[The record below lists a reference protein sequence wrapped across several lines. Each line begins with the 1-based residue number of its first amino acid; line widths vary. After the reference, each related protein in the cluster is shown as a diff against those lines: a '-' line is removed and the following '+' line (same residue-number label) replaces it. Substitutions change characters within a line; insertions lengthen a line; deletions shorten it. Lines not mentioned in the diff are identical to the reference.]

1 MAYHKDDSPPEKML
15 SHLNE
20 EFVIMTE
27 KEQAVLNQ
35 IEQLG
40 VVPVLAI
47 ESVDHAIPLAD
58 ALLEGG
64 LPVAEITFRT
74 TAAAEVIAKMT
85 EERPELLVGAGTVLS
100 TENLQKAID
109 CGAKFAVAPGFNP
122 TVVQAARDADL
133 PFMPGIATP
142 TDIEAAV
149 SLGCRALKFFPAGAL
164 GGVPM
169 LKSIAAPYLHLGLR
183 FMPTG
188 GVSTDN
194 LASYLE
200 YAPIVAAGGTWI
212 AKPDDLAAG
221 RWDEIRTRCQKAR
234 EIATS
239 VRG

>member
-1 MAYHKDDSPPEKML
+1 
-15 SHLNE
+15 
-20 EFVIMTE
+20 MTE
-27 KEQAVLNQ
+27 KEQTVLNQ
-35 IEQLG
+35 IEKLG
-40 VVPVLAI
+40 VVPVLAVD
-47 ESVDHAIPLAD
+47 SVEAALPLAD

-74 TAAAEVIAKMT
+74 AAAAEVIAKIT
-85 EERPELLVGAGTVLS
+85 QERPEVFVGAGTVL
-100 TENLQKAID
+100 TEEHLQKAID
-109 CGAKFAVAPGFNP
+109 CGARFAVAPGCNP
-122 TVVQAARDADL
+122 TVVQAARAADF
-133 PFMPGIATP
+133 PFMPGVATP
-142 TDIEAAV
+142 SDIEAAV
-149 SLGCRALKFFPAGAL
+149 ALGCRALKFFPAGAL

-188 GVSTDN
+188 GINTEN

-221 RWDEIRTRCQKAR
+221 RWNEIRDRCKKAC
-234 EIATS
+234 EIVAG